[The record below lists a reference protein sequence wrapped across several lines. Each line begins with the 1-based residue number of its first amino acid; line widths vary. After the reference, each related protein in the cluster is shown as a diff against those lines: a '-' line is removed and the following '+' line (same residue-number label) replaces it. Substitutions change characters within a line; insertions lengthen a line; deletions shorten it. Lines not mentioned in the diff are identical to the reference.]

1 MGAELSYPVILLEID
16 DGSAYEC
23 GSYEALLGRVE
34 PIDVENGEYAAW
46 DACQRELKLT
56 VAKGNRE
63 WLRIDVTDGYAD
75 SKEFELF
82 RSRAKQARVSPGLL
96 AKMRHVFQKQG

>member
-1 MGAELSYPVILLEID
+1 MSIQLSYPVILLEID
-16 DGSAYEC
+16 DGSVYEC

-34 PIDVENGEYAAW
+34 PIDIENCEYAAW

-82 RSRAKQARVSPGLL
+82 RSRAKQARVSPGFFT
-96 AKMRHVFQKQG
+96 KMRRVFLKQ

>member
-1 MGAELSYPVILLEID
+1 MAAEFSYPVILLEID
-16 DGSAYEC
+16 DGSVYEC

-34 PIDVENGEYAAW
+34 PIDIENCEYAAW

-56 VAKGNRE
+56 VVKGTRE
-63 WLRIDVTDGYAD
+63 WLQIDVTDGYAD
-75 SKEFELF
+75 SREFELF

-96 AKMRHVFQKQG
+96 AKMRRVFLKQ